1 MADTILDMSENQ
13 HRISVGKLREMNR
26 KTDAVSEIAPY
37 TLIYYSLHESTNIVH
52 SKEWMKLSE
61 QCGVHWRDAV

>member
-37 TLIYYSLHESTNIVH
+37 TLHLLFPT
-52 SKEWMKLSE
+52 
-61 QCGVHWRDAV
+61 